1 MTHKHSIFI
10 NVFFLSLQ
18 CAKKLGIDYAPIM
31 ACTKSKDG
39 NALQHAMAEQTNSL
53 NPPHQ
58 YVPWVTLN
66 GVSVV
71 KKW

>member
-1 MTHKHSIFI
+1 M
-10 NVFFLSLQ
+10 SLQ

-66 GVSVV
+66 GVSGQEMVI
-71 KKW
+71 KEKELLK